1 MFKPQRLLV
10 HFSTDYVFDGVVS
23 RSYTE
28 EDHATPL
35 NAYGRSK
42 LAGDHYIIENANR
55 YLIFRLAWVYDN
67 SGKFSKNITGSQ
79 S

>member
-1 MFKPQRLLV
+1 M
-10 HFSTDYVFDGVVS
+10 HFSTDYVFDGTKADPYS
-23 RSYTE
+23 E
-28 EDHATPL
+28 EDRANPL

-42 LAGDHYIIENANR
+42 LAGDHYIIENADQ

-67 SGKFSKNITGSQ
+67 SRHKFPKKNITGCQ